1 VLWRDVK
8 TNREAHVKARQFIA
22 QLNAAGLKAPSE
34 DAVVRLFG
42 VDGGGY
48 AQNPDS
54 ALLESQYAWQLG
66 TAGPASRPV
75 ILDPDFAK
83 AAAIFV
89 SVYAPDKLAE
99 FQKFVDGLKT
109 QETQ

>member
-1 VLWRDVK
+1 M
-8 TNREAHVKARQFIA
+8 
-22 QLNAAGLKAPSE
+22 
-34 DAVVRLFG
+34 
-42 VDGGGY
+42 
-48 AQNPDS
+48 
-54 ALLESQYAWQLG
+54 
-66 TAGPASRPV
+66 